1 MTPEYSYPKNK
12 IKILLLENIH
22 QAAAQKLSDAEY
34 TVEQVPRAL
43 QEDELA
49 EMIKDVHVLGIRS
62 KTKVTA
68 KVLENAQRL
77 LCIGCFGVGTNQVDL
92 DAALSKGV
100 PVFNAPYSSTRS
112 VAELAVAYILMLARG
127 LGASNSKLHLGK
139 WDKSAKGSHEIRYKT
154 LGLLGYGHIGAQ
166 VGLMAEALG
175 MKVVFF
181 DKTKKLPLGNA
192 KPCEDMGDLLAQSDF
207 VSVHVPAAPGGRALI
222 GEKELAQMKEGAAI
236 LNLSRGSLV
245 DLNALRDSIESGHLS
260 GAALDVYPVEPK
272 TNQADFKCEV
282 TDIDRVV
289 MTPHIGGST
298 EEAQENIGLEV
309 ATSFINLVDAGATTG
324 AVNFPA
330 VDLPEFPESHRIL
343 NVHKNVPGVLNDVNS
358 IIAELG
364 VNINAQYLSTFKDVG
379 YLIVDLDKN
388 VSNEVKDRLEKL
400 DSNIRTRI
408 LY

>member
-1 MTPEYSYPKNK
+1 MTPQYSYPKNK

-77 LCIGCFGVGTNQVDL
+77 LCIGCFGIGTNQVDL
-92 DAALSKGV
+92 DAAREKGV

-112 VAELAVAYILMLARG
+112 VAELAIGYIFMLARG
-127 LGASNSKLHLGK
+127 IGASNSKLHSGK
-139 WDKSAKGSHEIRYKT
+139 WEKSAKGSHEVRYKT

-166 VGLMAEALG
+166 VGLMAESLG
-175 MKVVFF
+175 MKVLFF

-192 KPCEDMGDLLAQSDF
+192 KPCSDMDELLAKSDF
-207 VSVHVPAAPGGRALI
+207 VSVHIPAAPGGRPVI
-222 GEKELAQMKEGAAI
+222 GKDQFAKMKEGSALI
-236 LNLSRGSLV
+236 NLSRGSVV
-245 DLNALRDSIESGHLS
+245 DLPELKAAIESGYLS
-260 GAALDVYPVEPK
+260 GAGLDVYPVEPK
-272 TNQADFKCEV
+272 TNQADFECEI
-282 TDIDRVV
+282 TDLDRVI

-309 ATSFINLVDAGATTG
+309 ATSFIQMVDGGATTG
-324 AVNFPA
+324 AVNFPS
-330 VDLPEFPESHRIL
+330 VDLPEFPDSHRIL

-358 IIAELG
+358 IIADIG

-379 YLIVDLDKN
+379 YLIMDLGKN
-388 VSNEVKDRLEKL
+388 VSNEVKERLEKL